1 MEILRVHD
9 YLWEIPRLDVAE
21 GAEMRFRERPR
32 MVREVSILGRGM
44 HLVQCKEGGVTFL
57 FPEQIALHSGDQHDA

>member
-1 MEILRVHD
+1 MEILRIHD

-21 GAEMRFRERPR
+21 GAGMRFREQPR
-32 MVREVSILGRGM
+32 MVREVSVLGRGM
-44 HLVQCKEGGVTFL
+44 YLLQFKDGGVAFL

>member
-44 HLVQCKEGGVTFL
+44 YLVQWK
-57 FPEQIALHSGDQHDA
+57 AA